1 VLDVY
6 GNPNGCDGFNRSQSQ
21 AENPKS
27 MKALVNR
34 CGPED
39 FIREINKW
47 GPFFDDEEGIERY
60 HRGSLSTMINTG
72 EIEQYNVL
80 QMVHTLYYVDMQDL
94 TDALHAP
101 CSNGKRV
108 AYALIHNH
116 SGPKGSINDGEQT
129 YEKKF
134 IGGQWL
140 VRQVNTMT
148 RSAYVHPC
156 LNQLL
161 FRQRKVWLPKDQYV
175 KRGDGAFMSQN
186 PVDKTRGIAWELHKI
201 NDETWVVELVPY
213 VDTKLEGV
221 IDYAQ
226 MWEDDEAMSIDDYM
240 TTPSSTEVV
249 SDTTSDAHS
258 VIVPTQDGK
267 FVELDIPCKELFAK
281 LRMRCSGKVRDAKLL
296 EELISTANHLCDPS
310 SMFGDK
316 TGIRCPPDKI
326 YDVAVA
332 AFMADI
338 MKENRFQESLSGLRP
353 VLVKHARKRKMGPN
367 YKDFSTGDLMDILRN
382 GLSVGAAINK
392 TLRNR
397 DPVGEGIEHAQR
409 LLS

>member
-1 VLDVY
+1 
-6 GNPNGCDGFNRSQSQ
+6 
-21 AENPKS
+21 
-27 MKALVNR
+27 
-34 CGPED
+34 
-39 FIREINKW
+39 
-47 GPFFDDEEGIERY
+47 
-60 HRGSLSTMINTG
+60 
-72 EIEQYNVL
+72 VL
-80 QMVHTLYYVDMQDL
+80 QLVHTLYYVDMQDL

-116 SGPKGSINDGEQT
+116 AGPKGSINDGEQT

-134 IGGQWL
+134 VGGQWL
-140 VRQVNTMT
+140 VRQVNSAT

-161 FRQRKVWLPKDQYV
+161 FRQRKVWLPKDQFV
-175 KRGDGAFMSQN
+175 KRGDGFQN
-186 PVDKTRGIAWELHKI
+186 HQPVDKTKGIAWELHKI

-213 VDTKLEGV
+213 IDQHLEGV

-226 MWEDDEAMSIDDYM
+226 MWEDDEALSVDDYM
-240 TTPSSTEVV
+240 TTPTSSSVEAP
-249 SDTTSDAHS
+249 DTAADAHQ
-258 VIVPTQDGK
+258 VIIPTQDGK
-267 FVELDIPCKELFAK
+267 FVELEIPCKELFAK

-310 SMFGDK
+310 AMFGDK